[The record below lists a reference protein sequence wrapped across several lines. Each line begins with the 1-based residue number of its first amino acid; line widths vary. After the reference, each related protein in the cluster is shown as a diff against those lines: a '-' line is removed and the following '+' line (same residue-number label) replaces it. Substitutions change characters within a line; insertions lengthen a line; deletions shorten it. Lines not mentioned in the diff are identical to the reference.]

1 MASTDE
7 LLAALAAALKSK
19 QDSPAPRAA
28 APKKARISHQIDDIE
43 IHEEPSRAKRAP
55 ATDDDFELPKKRPG
69 RPPKAAPAAAAPA
82 PAPAAPK
89 ERKMPVR
96 AAPHSCSCSMCPLKH
111 Q

>member
-7 LLAALAAALKSK
+7 LLAALTAALKSK
-19 QDSPAPRAA
+19 QDAPAPRAA
-28 APKKARISHQIDDIE
+28 APKKARLSHIDDIE

-55 ATDDDFELPKKRPG
+55 PTDDDFDVPKKRPG
-69 RPPKAAPAAAAPA
+69 RPPKAAAATAAPTT
-82 PAPAAPK
+82 AAPK

-96 AAPHSCSCSMCPLKH
+96 AAPHSCTCPMCPLK